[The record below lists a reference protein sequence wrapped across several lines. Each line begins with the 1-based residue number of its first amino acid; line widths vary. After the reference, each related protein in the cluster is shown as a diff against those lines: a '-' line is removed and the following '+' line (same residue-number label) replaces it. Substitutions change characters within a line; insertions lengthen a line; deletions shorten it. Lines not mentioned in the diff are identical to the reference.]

1 MKNNGLDI
9 ESLVQDGQEWLIE
22 ADITSIQQQMAQGS
36 LTSMLLV
43 HWYLERINRLDGLL
57 RSVLEVNPDALEIA
71 TRLDKERR
79 DTGSRGPLHGIPVLV
94 KDNIGTADKLHTS
107 AGALALADCIA
118 AEDAELIT
126 RLRAAGA
133 VILGKANMT
142 EWANFMSPSMWAGY
156 SSRGGLVLNPYG
168 PGELFIGGSS
178 SGSAAAVAANLV
190 TVAVGTETSGS
201 IISPAAHNSLVGLKP
216 TWGLV
221 SNKGII
227 PGIGSQDSAGPMART
242 VKDAALLLNV
252 MAGTGEHP
260 LKAAPDGTAGRDDYT
275 ACLKVGY
282 VKSKRI
288 GIPRFYYQ
296 ALDAEALRM
305 MESAI
310 ADLRELGA
318 EIIDPVELPCQNA
331 EWKPAILQYEFKS
344 GLNRYLGSLPEAAPV
359 HSLQELIDFNQ
370 QHSEQTLKYGQGT
383 LEWLN
388 TSGDDIT
395 EQQYLEQLQTSRSL
409 AGKQGID
416 YALKYYGLDAILF
429 PGDHGCEVAARAGY
443 PLITVPA
450 GYTLDGIVAP
460 GGYLTKGPQGVT
472 FCASAHSEA
481 MLLGIAYSYEQATKH
496 RRPPVLEPGSAGRQ
510 IRIGDTAIPEAQ
522 T

>member
-1 MKNNGLDI
+1 MSNNDVSRISPALN
-9 ESLVQDGQEWLIE
+9 EQEWLIE
-22 ADITSIQQQMAQGS
+22 ADITSIQEKMAQGS
-36 LTSMLLV
+36 LTSEGLV
-43 HWYLERINRLDGLL
+43 SWYLERINRLDGLL
-57 RSVLEVNPDALEIA
+57 RSVLEVNPEALAIA
-71 TRLDKERR
+71 ARLDQERR
-79 DTGSRGPLHGIPVLV
+79 DQGSQGPLHGIPVLV

-107 AGALALADCIA
+107 AGALALADYIA
-118 AEDAELIT
+118 NEDAEVVT
-126 RLRAAGA
+126 RLRTAGA

-252 MAGTGEHP
+252 LAGNADSSSSAV
-260 LKAAPDGTAGRDDYT
+260 LDYSAGLELH
-275 ACLKVGY
+275 ALAG
-282 VKSKRI
+282 KRI
-288 GIPRFYYQ
+288 GIPRFYYSNLDHE
-296 ALDAEALRM
+296 ALDM

-310 ADLRELGA
+310 AVLRELGA
-318 EIIDPVELPCQNA
+318 EIIEPVELPCQNA
-331 EWKPAILQYEFKS
+331 EWNPTILQYEFKH
-344 GLNRYLGSLPEAAPV
+344 GLNRYLGSLSESAPV
-359 HSLQELIDFNQ
+359 QSLQQLLDFNQ
-370 QHSEQTLKYGQGT
+370 QHSEQALKYGQGT

-395 EQQYLEQLQTSRSL
+395 EKEYLEQLHSSRSL

-416 YALKYYGLDAILF
+416 YALEHYALDALLF

-450 GYTLDGIVAP
+450 GYTCSGIVAP
-460 GGYLTKGPQGVT
+460 GGYLTKGPQGIT

-496 RRPPVLEPGSAGRQ
+496 RRPPVLEPGSSS
-510 IRIGDTAIPEAQ
+510 E
-522 T
+522 

>member
-1 MKNNGLDI
+1 MNNNDFTRI
-9 ESLVQDGQEWLIE
+9 SPAPNEQEWLIE
-22 ADITSIQQQMAQGS
+22 ADITSIQEQMAQGN
-36 LTSMLLV
+36 LTSEVLV
-43 HWYLERINRLDGLL
+43 GWYLKRINRLDGLL
-57 RSVLEVNPDALEIA
+57 RSVLEVNPEALAIA
-71 TRLDKERR
+71 ARLDQERR
-79 DTGSRGPLHGIPVLV
+79 DQGSRGPLHGIPVLV
-94 KDNIGTADKLHTS
+94 KDNIGTADQLHTS
-107 AGALALADCIA
+107 AGALALAECIA

-126 RLRAAGA
+126 RLRTAGA

-142 EWANFMSPSMWAGY
+142 EWANFMSPSMWSGY

-252 MAGTGEHP
+252 LAGSADSSSSTV
-260 LKAAPDGTAGRDDYT
+260 LDYSAGLELH
-275 ACLKVGY
+275 ALAG
-282 VKSKRI
+282 KRI
-288 GIPRFYYQ
+288 GIPRFYYKDLDNE
-296 ALDAEALRM
+296 ALDK

-318 EIIDPVELPCQNA
+318 VIIDPVELPYQEA
-331 EWKPAILQYEFKS
+331 EWKATILQYEFKP
-344 GLNRYLGSLPEAAPV
+344 GLNRYLGSLPDSAAV

-370 QHSEQTLKYGQGT
+370 QHGEQALKYGQGT

-395 EQQYLEQLQTSRSL
+395 KQEYLKQLHYSRSL

-416 YALKYYGLDAILF
+416 YALEHYGLDALLF

-450 GYTLDGIVAP
+450 GYTYSGIVAP
-460 GGYLTKGPQGVT
+460 GGYLTKGPQGIT

-481 MLLGIAYSYEQATKH
+481 TLLGIAYSYEQATKH
-496 RRPPVLEPGSAGRQ
+496 RRSPVLEPGSSS
-510 IRIGDTAIPEAQ
+510 D
-522 T
+522 

>member
-1 MKNNGLDI
+1 MNNNDFTRI
-9 ESLVQDGQEWLIE
+9 SPAPNEQEWLIE
-22 ADITSIQQQMAQGS
+22 ADITSIQEQMAQGN
-36 LTSMLLV
+36 LTSEVLV
-43 HWYLERINRLDGLL
+43 GWYLERINRLDGLL
-57 RSVLEVNPDALEIA
+57 CSVLEVNPEALAIA
-71 TRLDKERR
+71 ARLDQERR
-79 DTGSRGPLHGIPVLV
+79 DQGSRGPLHGIPVLV
-94 KDNIGTADKLHTS
+94 KDNIGTADQLHTS

-142 EWANFMSPSMWAGY
+142 EWANFMSPAMWAGY

-227 PGIGSQDSAGPMART
+227 PGIASQDSAGPMART

-252 MAGTGEHP
+252 LAESADFSSSAVPDYSAGLELHA
-260 LKAAPDGTAGRDDYT
+260 LAG
-275 ACLKVGY
+275 
-282 VKSKRI
+282 KRI
-288 GIPRFYYQ
+288 GIPRFYYKDLDHE
-296 ALDAEALRM
+296 ALDM

-310 ADLRELGA
+310 AVLRELGA
-318 EIIDPVELPCQNA
+318 EIIEPVELPCQDA
-331 EWKPAILQYEFKS
+331 EWKATILQYEFKR
-344 GLNRYLGSLPEAAPV
+344 GLNRYLGSLPESAPV

-370 QHSEQTLKYGQGT
+370 QHGEQALKYGQGK

-395 EQQYLEQLQTSRSL
+395 KQEYLKQLHYSRSL

-416 YALKYYGLDAILF
+416 YALEHYGLDALLF

-450 GYTLDGIVAP
+450 GYTYSGIVAP
-460 GGYLTKGPQGVT
+460 GGYLTKGPQGIT

-496 RRPPVLEPGSAGRQ
+496 RRSPVLEPGSSS
-510 IRIGDTAIPEAQ
+510 D
-522 T
+522 

>member
-1 MKNNGLDI
+1 MSNNNFSRISPALND
-9 ESLVQDGQEWLIE
+9 QEWLIE
-22 ADITSIQQQMAQGS
+22 ADITSIQEKMAQGS
-36 LTSMLLV
+36 LTSEVLV
-43 HWYLERINRLDGLL
+43 SWYLERIHRLDGLL
-57 RSVLEVNPDALEIA
+57 RSVLELNPEALAIA
-71 TRLDKERR
+71 ARLDQERR
-79 DTGSRGPLHGIPVLV
+79 DQGSRGPLHGIPVLV

-118 AEDAELIT
+118 NEDAEVVT
-126 RLRAAGA
+126 RLRTAGA

-142 EWANFMSPSMWAGY
+142 EWANFMSPTMWAGY
-156 SSRGGLVLNPYG
+156 SARGGLVLNPYS

-252 MAGTGEHP
+252 LAGNADSSSSAV
-260 LKAAPDGTAGRDDYT
+260 LDYSAGLELH
-275 ACLKVGY
+275 ALAG
-282 VKSKRI
+282 KRI
-288 GIPRFYYQ
+288 GIPRFYYSNLDHE
-296 ALDAEALRM
+296 ALDM

-310 ADLRELGA
+310 AVLRELGA
-318 EIIDPVELPCQNA
+318 EIIEPVELPCQNA
-331 EWKPAILQYEFKS
+331 EWNPTILQYEFKH
-344 GLNRYLGSLPEAAPV
+344 GLNRYLGSLSESAPV
-359 HSLQELIDFNQ
+359 QSLQQLLDFNQ
-370 QHSEQTLKYGQGT
+370 QHSEQALKYGQGT

-395 EQQYLEQLQTSRSL
+395 EQEYLEQLHSSRSL

-416 YALKYYGLDAILF
+416 YALEHYGLDALLF

-450 GYTLDGIVAP
+450 GYTYSGIVAP
-460 GGYLTKGPQGVT
+460 GGYLTKGPQGIT

-496 RRPPVLEPGSAGRQ
+496 RRPPVLEPGSSS
-510 IRIGDTAIPEAQ
+510 E
-522 T
+522 

>member
-1 MKNNGLDI
+1 MNNLMNHNDNNRK
-9 ESLVQDGQEWLIE
+9 SPAQDEQEWLIE
-22 ADITSIQQQMAQGS
+22 ADITSIQEQMAQGS
-36 LTSMLLV
+36 LTSELLV
-43 HWYLERINRLDGLL
+43 GWYLERIKRLDGLL
-57 RSVLEVNPDALEIA
+57 RSVLEVNPEALAIA
-71 TRLDKERR
+71 ARLDQERR
-79 DTGSRGPLHGIPVLV
+79 DQGIRGPLHGIPVLV
-94 KDNIGTADKLHTS
+94 KDNIGTADQLHTS

-142 EWANFMSPSMWAGY
+142 EWANFMSPTMWAGY
-156 SSRGGLVLNPYG
+156 SARGGLVLNPYG

-242 VKDAALLLNV
+242 VKDAALLLHV
-252 MAGTGEHP
+252 MAGNDGSSSS
-260 LKAAPDGTAGRDDYT
+260 AALDYSAGLEVDALTA
-275 ACLKVGY
+275 
-282 VKSKRI
+282 KRI
-288 GIPRFYYQ
+288 GIPRFYYSD
-296 ALDAEALRM
+296 LDTEALNM

-310 ADLRELGA
+310 AVLRELGA
-318 EIIDPVELPCQNA
+318 EIIDPVELPNQNQNA
-331 EWKPAILQYEFKS
+331 EWNPTILQYEFKH
-344 GLNRYLGSLPEAAPV
+344 GLNRYLGSLPESAPV
-359 HSLQELIDFNQ
+359 HSLQQLLDFNQ
-370 QHSEQTLKYGQGT
+370 QHSGQALKYGQGK

-388 TSGDDIT
+388 SSGDDIT
-395 EQQYLEQLQTSRSL
+395 EQQYLEQLQSSRSL

-416 YALKYYGLDAILF
+416 YALEHYSLDVILF
-429 PGDHGCEVAARAGY
+429 PGDHGCELAARAGY

-450 GYTLDGIVAP
+450 GYTDSGIVTP
-460 GGYLTKGPQGVT
+460 GGYLTKGPQGIT

-496 RRPPVLEPGSAGRQ
+496 RRPPVLEPGSAS
-510 IRIGDTAIPEAQ
+510 E
-522 T
+522 

>member
-1 MKNNGLDI
+1 MSNNDSI
-9 ESLVQDGQEWLIE
+9 RISFAPDEQDWLIE
-22 ADITSIQQQMAQGS
+22 ADITSIQEQMAQGC
-36 LTSMLLV
+36 LTSEVLV
-43 HWYLERINRLDGLL
+43 GWYLERINRLDGLL
-57 RSVLEVNPDALEIA
+57 RSVLEVNPEALAIA
-71 TRLDKERR
+71 AKLDQERR
-79 DTGSRGPLHGIPVLV
+79 DQGSRGPLHGIPVLV

-107 AGALALADCIA
+107 AGALALAECIA

-126 RLRAAGA
+126 RLRTAGA

-190 TVAVGTETSGS
+190 TVAIGTETSGS

-227 PGIGSQDSAGPMART
+227 PGIGSQDSAGPMTRT

-252 MAGTGEHP
+252 LAGS
-260 LKAAPDGTAGRDDYT
+260 ADSASSVVPDYSAGLEPDAVRNT
-275 ACLKVGY
+275 
-282 VKSKRI
+282 RI
-288 GIPRFYYQ
+288 GIPRFYYKD
-296 ALDAEALRM
+296 LDSEALKM

-310 ADLRELGA
+310 AALRELGA
-318 EIIDPVELPCQNA
+318 EIIDPVELPCQDA
-331 EWKPAILQYEFKS
+331 EWNATILQYEFKP
-344 GLNRYLGSLPEAAPV
+344 GLNRYLGGLPESAPV

-370 QHSEQTLKYGQGT
+370 QHSEQALKYGQGT

-395 EQQYLEQLQTSRSL
+395 EQEYLEQLHSSRSL
-409 AGKQGID
+409 AGSQGID
-416 YALKYYGLDAILF
+416 YALEHYGLDALLF
-429 PGDHGCEVAARAGY
+429 PGDHGREVAARAGY

-450 GYTLDGIVAP
+450 GYTCSGIVAP
-460 GGYLTKGPQGVT
+460 GGYLTKGPQGIT

-496 RRPPVLEPGSAGRQ
+496 RRPPVLEPGS
-510 IRIGDTAIPEAQ
+510 PSE
-522 T
+522 

>member
-1 MKNNGLDI
+1 MNNNDFTRI
-9 ESLVQDGQEWLIE
+9 PPAPDEQEWLIE
-22 ADITSIQQQMAQGS
+22 ADITSIQEQMAQGS
-36 LTSMLLV
+36 LTSEVLV
-43 HWYLERINRLDGLL
+43 DWYLKRINRLDGLL
-57 RSVLEVNPDALEIA
+57 RSVLEVNPEALAIA
-71 TRLDKERR
+71 AKLDQERR
-79 DTGSRGPLHGIPVLV
+79 DQGSRGPLHGIPVLV

-107 AGALALADCIA
+107 AGAFALADCIA

-126 RLRAAGA
+126 QLRTAGA

-142 EWANFMSPSMWAGY
+142 EWANFMSSAMWAGY
-156 SSRGGLVLNPYG
+156 SSRGGLVLSPYG

-190 TVAVGTETSGS
+190 TIAVGTETSGS

-227 PGIGSQDSAGPMART
+227 PGIASQDSAGPMART

-252 MAGTGEHP
+252 LAGSADSSSAVLDYSAGLELHA
-260 LKAAPDGTAGRDDYT
+260 LAA
-275 ACLKVGY
+275 
-282 VKSKRI
+282 KRI
-288 GIPRFYYQ
+288 GIPRFYYRNLDNE
-296 ALDAEALRM
+296 ALDM

-310 ADLRELGA
+310 EVLRELGA
-318 EIIDPVELPCQNA
+318 EIIDPVELPCQDT
-331 EWKPAILQYEFKS
+331 EWKTTILQYEFKP
-344 GLNRYLGSLPEAAPV
+344 GLNRYLGSLPESAPV
-359 HSLQELIDFNQ
+359 HSLQELIVFNQ
-370 QHSEQTLKYGQGT
+370 QHGEQALKYGQGT

-388 TSGDDIT
+388 TSGDEIT
-395 EQQYLEQLQTSRSL
+395 EQEYLEQLQSSRSL

-416 YALKYYGLDAILF
+416 YALEHYGLDALLF

-450 GYTLDGIVAP
+450 GYTCSGVVAP
-460 GGYLTKGPQGVT
+460 GGYLTKGPQGIT

-496 RRPPVLEPGSAGRQ
+496 RRPPVLEPGSASQ
-510 IRIGDTAIPEAQ
+510 
-522 T
+522 